1 MAVAA
6 LETAHPTMVS
16 QDYIAGAGETYFVL
30 RSSRSPLLKTKYVSP
45 ALARITPLSELKA
58 PRTDMVK
65 R

>member
-30 RSSRSPLLKTKYVSP
+30 RSGLRELLKTKYVSP
-45 ALARITPLSELKA
+45 ALARIAPLSE
-58 PRTDMVK
+58 P
-65 R
+65 

>member
-1 MAVAA
+1 
-6 LETAHPTMVS
+6 MVS
-16 QDYIAGAGETYFVL
+16 QFYIAGAGETYFVL
-30 RSSRSPLLKTKYVSP
+30 RSGLRELLKTKYVSP

>member
-30 RSSRSPLLKTKYVSP
+30 RSSRSPLLKTKYVPP